1 MESLIVTLEIVKF
14 LQAYLINSDIQL
26 YYQPSNTP
34 ANVRTSS
41 LVEELGKVEYIF
53 SDKTGTLTE
62 NRMVLKKISLAGI
75 VYCDEEPDVQET
87 DELFDAPFG
96 TDIEMRTRE
105 KKIVWFVCFVLFC
118 FVNPLFGFSYCKRI
132 LDCINFS
139 FLSFTSFSFFPLVKL

>member
-1 MESLIVTLEIVKF
+1 MTLEIVKF

-105 KKIVWFVCFVLFC
+105 KKIVWFSLF
-118 FVNPLFGFSYCKRI
+118 FFF
-132 LDCINFS
+132 F
-139 FLSFTSFSFFPLVKL
+139 FFFFFFPKQPN

>member
-96 TDIEMRTRE
+96 TDIEMGTRE
-105 KKIVWFVCFVLFC
+105 KKIVWFCFVLLILCLVSAIANGYWTVSIF
-118 FVNPLFGFSYCKRI
+118 LFF
-132 LDCINFS
+132 LLLL
-139 FLSFTSFSFFPLVKL
+139 FLSFP